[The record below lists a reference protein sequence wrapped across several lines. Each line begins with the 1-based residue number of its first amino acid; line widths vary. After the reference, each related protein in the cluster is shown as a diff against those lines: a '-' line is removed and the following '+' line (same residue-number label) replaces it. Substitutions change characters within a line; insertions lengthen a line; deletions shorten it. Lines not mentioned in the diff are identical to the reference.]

1 MVLVR
6 KSIQRR
12 SAGERARAER
22 RELEVMEIVDSSN

>member
-1 MVLVR
+1 MVDVR

-22 RELEVMEIVDSSN
+22 RELEVMLMVVSSS